1 MLGLIH
7 RAVLRKGPVHFQ
19 KLFVLEQD
27 RGTHSTRLQSRRQK
41 HGRQLV
47 DPRRTTH
54 LNCVR
59 RSALGLVAVYN
70 LLPAKVVHTETVKE
84 FQTELQELLKARAC
98 EGCED
103 WTQTFSPRV
112 PLYRHPL
119 R

>member
-7 RAVLRKGPVHFQ
+7 RAVLRKGPEHFQ
-19 KLFVLEQD
+19 KLFVLTSEES
-27 RGTHSTRLQSRRQK
+27 TYCTRLESRRRR

-59 RSALGLVAVYN
+59 RSALGLVAIYN
-70 LLPAKVVHTETVKE
+70 LLPAKAVHEETVKG
-84 FQTELQELLKARAC
+84 FQTELRKILKERAC

-103 WTQTFSPRV
+103 WAQTFSLRL

-119 R
+119 K